1 MKKKR
6 YLPFGYRI
14 NEGTIIP
21 DTMESCAV
29 QAIFESYRN
38 GASLQKLTK
47 QMQQSGL
54 KYREN
59 AVWNK
64 SMIARILDCEKYISE
79 EFPAILPSDLFL
91 QVQRLRKDKAQ
102 IYGGSLNPTL
112 RGIRDLICCETCG
125 KKLTRMNHRDNV
137 YIIWKCPS
145 CHTETRYL
153 PDRELMFG
161 VLSAINKAIMEPQK
175 IRNIKKNTDCLS
187 IQVIKLE
194 NEIHRE
200 LGNPKADSKRLL
212 ESIKQCAQEKYKA
225 CHFNKDSEQTEH
237 LIVELS
243 KLQPMEHFQP
253 QILREFICK
262 ILITPAGAVSVQLK
276 NGAIF

>member
-6 YLPFGYRI
+6 YLPFGYNM
-14 NEGTIIP
+14 NEGNIIP
-21 DTMESCAV
+21 DIMESSAV
-29 QAIFESYRN
+29 QSIFENYRN
-38 GASLQKLTK
+38 GASLQTLAK

-64 SMIARILDCEKYISE
+64 AMIARILDCEKYISE
-79 EFPAILPSDLFL
+79 EFPAILPSDLFM
-91 QVQRLRKDKAQ
+91 QVQRLRKNKAQ
-102 IYGGSLNPTL
+102 IYGGSLNPAL
-112 RGIRDLICCETCG
+112 RGIRDLICCQTCG
-125 KKLTRMNHRDNV
+125 QKLVRINHRDNV

-153 PDRELMFG
+153 PDRELMLN
-161 VLSAINKAIMEPQK
+161 VLSAINKAIVEPQK
-175 IRNIKKNTDCLS
+175 IRKIKKTADCLS
-187 IQVIKLE
+187 VQAVRLE

-212 ESIKQCAQEKYKA
+212 EIIKQCAQEKYKA
-225 CHFNKDSEQTEH
+225 CHSNEDSEETEH

-253 QILREFICK
+253 QVLQKFIHK
-262 ILITPAGAVSVQLK
+262 ILITPAGTVTIQLK
-276 NGAIF
+276 NGTTF